1 MKDWKKKISPKMSK
15 AHKYKI
21 TNNKKK
27 GAREK
32 SMDMKIVFMIEL
44 TKVIITYWIK
54 YDKK

>member
-21 TNNKKK
+21 TNSKKK
-27 GAREK
+27 GALEK